1 MDVGS
6 TVSALDRMVG
16 AEPPLER
23 PVAKPSGCGY
33 FFESAAD
40 EDAEDVPVFEPDAVA
55 PAQ

>member
-40 EDAEDVPVFEPDAVA
+40 EDAEDVPAFEPDAVA
-55 PAQ
+55 PAR